1 MTQIK
6 IAAFFRSAIC
16 GVLAF
21 SAFLTQSCGG
31 KTSKVENT
39 AEIQEI
45 SSVSYA
51 KRFSLIRHE
60 GYSQVQILDPW
71 QGAKGV
77 VQNWFLVNDTAVI
90 PPSISPSEVI
100 RVPVRRIVCTSTTHL
115 AMISAIGESAT
126 VKGFSGTGFL
136 YSKEYNDM
144 ISAGS
149 LSEIGYDD
157 NLNKELIIQLRPDL
171 VMMYG
176 IGGESSAFAG
186 KLREMGL
193 KVMFNADYL
202 ETSPLGKAEWIKLLG
217 ALYAKEYLAD
227 SIFTDI
233 EHEYKATETFIRE
246 NAREHPKVLLG
257 LPFRDTWYVSPG
269 NSYISELIDDAGG
282 NYLWSDIE
290 SDISIPMGLENVY
303 IKALTADYWIN
314 TGTAESL
321 GQISSVDSR
330 FKSLPCYTNGNVY
343 NNTGLTN
350 KHGGNDYWENG
361 TILPHIILND
371 IASILHPE
379 LFPDRV
385 LHFYRKLNR

>member
-1 MTQIK
+1 MTQVK
-6 IAAFFRSAIC
+6 IAAFVRSTFC
-16 GVLAF
+16 GVIAF

-31 KTSKVENT
+31 KTAKVENT
-39 AEIQEI
+39 PEIHEI

-60 GYSQVQILDPW
+60 RYSQVRILDPW

-77 VQNWFLVNDTAVI
+77 VQNWFLVNDTAVL

-115 AMISAIGESAT
+115 AMISAIGESGS

-149 LSEIGYDD
+149 VSEIGYDD
-157 NLNKELIIQLRPDL
+157 NLNKELIIQLKPDL

-217 ALYAKEYLAD
+217 ALYAKEDLAD
-227 SIFTDI
+227 SIFTGI

-246 NAREHPKVLLG
+246 NTREHPKVLLG

-282 NYLWSDIE
+282 KYLWDDIKSDV
-290 SDISIPMGLENVY
+290 SIPMGLENVY

-321 GQISSVDSR
+321 GQISSVDGR
-330 FKSLPCYTNGNVY
+330 FESLPCYTKGNVY

-350 KHGGNDYWENG
+350 KHGGNDYWESG

-379 LFPDRV
+379 LFPDRE
-385 LHFYRKLNR
+385 LHFYRKLN